1 MFRLH
6 LDLIIGAASTLLGVL
21 ITAYNA
27 YYKNK
32 RDTFQDIIQEL
43 KSERDDYKNQVKHLQ
58 EENEFLRKE
67 LLKNEKH

>member
-6 LDLIIGAASTLLGVL
+6 IDLIIGALGTFLGVL

-32 RDTFQDIIQEL
+32 RDTFQDIVEEL
-43 KSERDDYKNQVKHLQ
+43 KSERDDYKKQVKHLQ
-58 EENEFLRKE
+58 EENEKLREELRK
-67 LLKNEKH
+67 

>member
-6 LDLIIGAASTLLGVL
+6 IDLIIGALGSLLGVL

-27 YYKNK
+27 YHKNK

-43 KSERDDYKNQVKHLQ
+43 KSERDDYKNRVKHLQ
-58 EENEFLRKE
+58 EENEVLRKE